1 MMAKDLMKW
10 WGASGKPYRT
20 ISGVPPLMFIAN
32 GQPLKY
38 WSISGNSGGVGDRT
52 KNLLIEEYIQGNAI
66 STSIIRV
73 KNKTSIPVYAGE
85 NYTVAFNTDVY
96 NVALASSP
104 TANYPFAVDTLT
116 HCGQSTAWLNSTYTF
131 NCTNDG
137 FICVQIRKKDNTNIV
152 PSDVD
157 SKIQFEKGSNAT
169 AYEPYGYR
177 IPVTCGG
184 TTTNIYL
191 NAPLGEG
198 ETVTLAETGIEI
210 PTLDGTNILSIGTT
224 VQPSEVYIKGR
235 IKEVREC
242 ESE

>member
-38 WSISGNSGGVGDRT
+38 WSISGNSGGVGEKTDNIIRDFVVNAT
-52 KNLLIEEYIQGNAI
+52 KLQYANVLLI
-66 STSIIRV
+66 
-73 KNKTSIPVYAGE
+73 
-85 NYTVAFNTDVY
+85 
-96 NVALASSP
+96 
-104 TANYPFAVDTLT
+104 
-116 HCGQSTAWLNSTYTF
+116 
-131 NCTNDG
+131 
-137 FICVQIRKKDNTNIV
+137 
-152 PSDVD
+152 DVD
-157 SKIQFEKGSNAT
+157 ITPDTTYSFSCVINDANLRLYVNENVFKTTSYGKDGTTLKIVIKTLAELPDNQKVNGKWIMLKNSISEPVTPELSEISMVIGST
-169 AYEPYGYR
+169 VPESYEPYGYR

-198 ETVTLAETGIEI
+198 ETVTLTETGIEI

-224 VQPSEVYIKGR
+224 VQPSEVYIKGK
-235 IKEVREC
+235 IKEVRE
-242 ESE
+242 